1 MNENAV
7 ESTPQ
12 GGGVMEGVK
21 TSVRAAFSDAGASGG
36 NWRTAL
42 PEAWADR
49 LKDVAGPDDA
59 MAALERGLAYHPARS
74 VDEIRLEWPEDFSGR
89 VDENVQRGFC
99 ELCVREGITPPQAQA
114 LLDWQ
119 IHANRQALEEVAEA
133 GVKALR
139 RSWGTRFERNR
150 GEALRAFSALDR
162 RMGGEL
168 SASAAGRGMA
178 NDPVFVRAF
187 YEIGRLLSEDGLSAG
202 TVPSARVMR
211 ESAEETYNGMF
222 KGE

>member
-1 MNENAV
+1 MNDNAM
-7 ESTPQ
+7 ETTPQ

-21 TSVRAAFSDAGASGG
+21 TTVRASFSDAGASGG
-36 NWRTAL
+36 NWRAAL
-42 PEAWADR
+42 PESWAAR

-59 MAALERGLAYHPARS
+59 MAALERGLAYHPAAS
-74 VDEIRLEWPEDFSGR
+74 VEEIRLEWPEDFSGR
-89 VDENVQRGFC
+89 VDERVQRDFC
-99 ELCVREGITPPQAQA
+99 ELCVREGITPSQAQA

-119 IHANRQALEEVAEA
+119 IHANRQALESVAEE

-139 RSWGTRFERNR
+139 RNWGTRFERNR
-150 GEALRAFSALDR
+150 GEALDR

-202 TVPSARVMR
+202 TVSSARVMR